1 MLVCL
6 DNHILIWGIRQVAT
20 PGQEDMIRRTRLF
33 FEFLEKKNAQI
44 IIPSVVAGEFLLG
57 VPLENHQKIMEVLE
71 KKFQIAPYDT
81 AAALIAAE
89 LWIERNKGST
99 GISDEL
105 KEGLAD
111 PSRIK
116 LRDDC
121 KIVATAIKCRAD
133 CLYSEDEGVK
143 KFAQGRIEVK
153 EVPRDL
159 AEQRGLFDESN
170 GKKLLRKID
179 S

>member
-20 PGQEDMIRRTRLF
+20 LGQEEMIRRTKLF
-33 FEFLEKKNAQI
+33 LDFLEKKKAQI

-57 VPLENHQKIMEVLE
+57 VPLEKHQKVMGVLE
-71 KKFQIAPYDT
+71 KNFQIAPYDT

-89 LWIERNKGST
+89 LWIEKNKGSS
-99 GISDEL
+99 GISEEL
-105 KEGLAD
+105 KEGLSD

-116 LRDDC
+116 LKDDC
-121 KIVATAIKCRAD
+121 KIVATAIKCKAD

-143 KFAQGRIEVK
+143 KFAQDRIEVK

-159 AEQRGLFDESN
+159 REQATLFEDFEE
-170 GKKLLRKID
+170 GK
-179 S
+179 

>member
-6 DNHILIWGIRQVAT
+6 DNHILIWGVRQEAT
-20 PGQEDMIRRTRLF
+20 PGQEDMIRRTGLF
-33 FEFLEKKNAQI
+33 LQFLEKKNAQI
-44 IIPSVVAGEFLLG
+44 IIPSVVVGEFLLG
-57 VPLENHQKIMEVLE
+57 VSFENHQKVMEVLD
-71 KKFQIAPYDT
+71 KRFQIAPYDT

-89 LWIERNKGST
+89 LWIEKNKGS
-99 GISDEL
+99 GGVSDEL
-105 KEGLAD
+105 KQGLQD
-111 PSRIK
+111 SSKIK

-159 AEQRGLFDESN
+159 PEQRGLFDESN
-170 GKKLLRKID
+170 
-179 S
+179 